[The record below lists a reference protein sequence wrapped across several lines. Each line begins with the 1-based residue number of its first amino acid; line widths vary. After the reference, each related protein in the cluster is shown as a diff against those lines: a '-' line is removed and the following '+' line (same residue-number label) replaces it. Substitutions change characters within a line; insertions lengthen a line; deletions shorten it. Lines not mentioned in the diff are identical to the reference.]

1 MSLNKKRP
9 INLKL
14 QHPPGQPT
22 GILLLSVSRGGE
34 FEPCLARVGSLNQ
47 KGYVFGIQVFY
58 LLTWRCLEVVFTF
71 LSIGSEEMVYKV
83 WILKLGHCSW
93 VGHLIPI
100 FAQIFDEISHRGV
113 CWSFELIDTS
123 LVTKFACLELNQTHL
138 FMQKKNHH
146 DELKGGRKKNLI
158 SSERVYSIFPCI
170 CSVIDHRS
178 HRSHRSDRSD
188 RSQITQITFLVKQ
201 NCDVFCDLLL
211 NWPIPTWYFC
221 VLHNKEKSC

>member
-1 MSLNKKRP
+1 M
-9 INLKL
+9 NLKL

-47 KGYVFGIQVFY
+47 KGHVFGIQVFY
-58 LLTWRCLEVVFTF
+58 LLTWRCLEEVFTF

-100 FAQIFDEISHRGV
+100 FAQIFDEISQGCV
-113 CWSFELIDTS
+113 LKLWIDRHIS
-123 LVTKFACLELNQTHL
+123 RDKVYMPWIKSKAFIHA
-138 FMQKKNHH
+138 KKNHH

-158 SSERVYSIFPCI
+158 SSERVYSMFPCI

-178 HRSHRSDRSD
+178 HRSDRSQITD
-188 RSQITQITFLVKQ
+188 HRSQITQITFLVKQ

-211 NWPIPTWYFC
+211 NWPIPTWNFC

>member
-1 MSLNKKRP
+1 M
-9 INLKL
+9 NLKL

-47 KGYVFGIQVFY
+47 KGHVFGIQVFY
-58 LLTWRCLEVVFTF
+58 LLTWKCLEVVFTF

-123 LVTKFACLELNQTHL
+123 LVTKFTCLELNQKHL
-138 FMQKKNHH
+138 FMQKKKNHH
-146 DELKGGRKKNLI
+146 DELKGGRKKKPNI
-158 SSERVYSIFPCI
+158 FWKSIFHVSMHLFRYRSQI
-170 CSVIDHRS
+170 TQITQIRQITQITDHRS
-178 HRSHRSDRSD
+178 HRSH
-188 RSQITQITFLVKQ
+188 F
-201 NCDVFCDLLL
+201 
-211 NWPIPTWYFC
+211 W
-221 VLHNKEKSC
+221 

>member
-1 MSLNKKRP
+1 M
-9 INLKL
+9 NLKL

-47 KGYVFGIQVFY
+47 KGHVFGIQVFY

-100 FAQIFDEISHRGV
+100 FAQIFDEISQGCV
-113 CWSFELIDTS
+113 LKLWIDRHIS
-123 LVTKFACLELNQTHL
+123 RDKVYMPWIKSKAFIHA
-138 FMQKKNHH
+138 KKNHH

-158 SSERVYSIFPCI
+158 SSERVYSMFPCI

-178 HRSHRSDRSD
+178 HRSDRLDRSH
-188 RSQITQITFLVKQ
+188 RSQITRITFLVKQ

-211 NWPIPTWYFC
+211 NWPIPTWNFC

>member
-1 MSLNKKRP
+1 M
-9 INLKL
+9 NLKL

-47 KGYVFGIQVFY
+47 KGHVFGIQVFY

-123 LVTKFACLELNQTHL
+123 LVTKFTCLELNQKHL
-138 FMQKKNHH
+138 FMQKKIIMMSSK
-146 DELKGGRKKNLI
+146 EAEKKNL
-158 SSERVYSIFPCI
+158 FPCI

-178 HRSHRSDRSD
+178 HRSHRSDRSH
-188 RSQITQITFLVKQ
+188 RSQITQIRQITQITDHRSHRSHF
-201 NCDVFCDLLL
+201 
-211 NWPIPTWYFC
+211 W
-221 VLHNKEKSC
+221 

>member
-1 MSLNKKRP
+1 M
-9 INLKL
+9 NLKL
-14 QHPPGQPT
+14 QHPPGQST

-47 KGYVFGIQVFY
+47 KGHVFGIQVFY

-113 CWSFELIDTS
+113 CWSFELIDTP
-123 LVTKFACLELNQTHL
+123 LVTKFTCLELNQKHL
-138 FMQKKNHH
+138 FMQKK
-146 DELKGGRKKNLI
+146 KSSWWAQRRQKKK
-158 SSERVYSIFPCI
+158 
-170 CSVIDHRS
+170 
-178 HRSHRSDRSD
+178 
-188 RSQITQITFLVKQ
+188 T
-201 NCDVFCDLLL
+201 
-211 NWPIPTWYFC
+211 
-221 VLHNKEKSC
+221 

>member
-1 MSLNKKRP
+1 M
-9 INLKL
+9 NLKL

-47 KGYVFGIQVFY
+47 KGHVFGIQVFY

-71 LSIGSEEMVYKV
+71 PSIGSEEMVYKV

-123 LVTKFACLELNQTHL
+123 LVTKFTCLELNQKHL
-138 FMQKKNHH
+138 FMQKKIIMMSSK
-146 DELKGGRKKNLI
+146 EAEKKNL
-158 SSERVYSIFPCI
+158 FPCI
-170 CSVIDHRS
+170 RSVIDHRS

-188 RSQITQITFLVKQ
+188 RSHRSDRSQITDHRSHRSHF
-201 NCDVFCDLLL
+201 
-211 NWPIPTWYFC
+211 W
-221 VLHNKEKSC
+221 

>member
-1 MSLNKKRP
+1 M
-9 INLKL
+9 NLKL

-47 KGYVFGIQVFY
+47 KGHVFGIQVFY

-100 FAQIFDEISHRGV
+100 FAQIFNEISHRGV

-123 LVTKFACLELNQTHL
+123 LVTKFTCLELNQKHL
-138 FMQKKNHH
+138 FMQKKNH
-146 DELKGGRKKNLI
+146 DELKGGKKKKPNI
-158 SSERVYSIFPCI
+158 FWKSIFHV
-170 CSVIDHRS
+170 SMHLFRY
-178 HRSHRSDRSD
+178 
-188 RSQITQITFLVKQ
+188 RSQITQITQIRQITDHTDHIFGKTKLWCLLWSITELTHPNMEFL
-201 NCDVFCDLLL
+201 CF
-211 NWPIPTWYFC
+211 T
-221 VLHNKEKSC
+221 

>member
-1 MSLNKKRP
+1 M
-9 INLKL
+9 NLKL

-47 KGYVFGIQVFY
+47 KGHVFGIQVFY
-58 LLTWRCLEVVFTF
+58 LLTWRCFEAVFTF

-113 CWSFELIDTS
+113 CWSFKLINTS
-123 LVTKFACLELNQTHL
+123 LVTKFTCLELNQKHL
-138 FMQKKNHH
+138 FMQKKSSWWAQ
-146 DELKGGRKKNLI
+146 RRQKKKPFSMHLFRYRSQI
-158 SSERVYSIFPCI
+158 TQITQIRQIRQITQIV
-170 CSVIDHRS
+170 DHRS
-178 HRSHRSDRSD
+178 HRSH
-188 RSQITQITFLVKQ
+188 F
-201 NCDVFCDLLL
+201 
-211 NWPIPTWYFC
+211 W
-221 VLHNKEKSC
+221 

>member
-1 MSLNKKRP
+1 M
-9 INLKL
+9 NLKL
-14 QHPPGQPT
+14 QHPPGRPT

-47 KGYVFGIQVFY
+47 KGHVFGIQVFY

-146 DELKGGRKKNLI
+146 DELKGGRKKKPKI
-158 SSERVYSIFPCI
+158 FWKSIFHI
-170 CSVIDHRS
+170 SMHLFRYRS
-178 HRSHRSDRSD
+178 QIA
-188 RSQITQITFLVKQ
+188 QITQITQIRQITQITDHTDHIFGKTKLWCLLWSITELTHPNMEFL
-201 NCDVFCDLLL
+201 CF
-211 NWPIPTWYFC
+211 T
-221 VLHNKEKSC
+221 

>member
-1 MSLNKKRP
+1 M
-9 INLKL
+9 NLKL

-47 KGYVFGIQVFY
+47 KGHVFGIQVFY

-100 FAQIFDEISHRGV
+100 FAQIFHEISHRGV

-146 DELKGGRKKNLI
+146 DELKGGRKK
-158 SSERVYSIFPCI
+158 
-170 CSVIDHRS
+170 
-178 HRSHRSDRSD
+178 
-188 RSQITQITFLVKQ
+188 T
-201 NCDVFCDLLL
+201 
-211 NWPIPTWYFC
+211 
-221 VLHNKEKSC
+221 

>member
-1 MSLNKKRP
+1 M
-9 INLKL
+9 NLKL

-22 GILLLSVSRGGE
+22 GILLLSVYRGGE

-47 KGYVFGIQVFY
+47 KGHVFGIQVFY

-100 FAQIFDEISHRGV
+100 FAQIFNEISHRGV

-123 LVTKFACLELNQTHL
+123 LVTKFTCLELNQKHL

-158 SSERVYSIFPCI
+158 SSERVYSMFPCI

-178 HRSHRSDRSD
+178 HRSDRLDRSH

-211 NWPIPTWYFC
+211 NWPIPTWNFC

>member
-1 MSLNKKRP
+1 M
-9 INLKL
+9 NLKL

-22 GILLLSVSRGGE
+22 GILLLSVYRGGE

-47 KGYVFGIQVFY
+47 KGHVFGIQVFY

-100 FAQIFDEISHRGV
+100 FAQIFDEISQGCV
-113 CWSFELIDTS
+113 LKLWIDRHIS
-123 LVTKFACLELNQTHL
+123 RDKVYMPWIKSKAFIHA
-138 FMQKKNHH
+138 KKIIMMSSK
-146 DELKGGRKKNLI
+146 EAEKKNLI
-158 SSERVYSIFPCI
+158 SSERVYSMFPCI

-188 RSQITQITFLVKQ
+188 RSQITDHTDHIFGTTKLWCLLWSITELTHPNMEFL
-201 NCDVFCDLLL
+201 CF
-211 NWPIPTWYFC
+211 T
-221 VLHNKEKSC
+221 

>member
-1 MSLNKKRP
+1 M
-9 INLKL
+9 NLKL

-47 KGYVFGIQVFY
+47 KGHVFGIQVFY

-123 LVTKFACLELNQTHL
+123 LVTKFTCLELNQGTTLAFIHA
-138 FMQKKNHH
+138 KKKIIMVSSK
-146 DELKGGRKKNLI
+146 EAEKKNLI
-158 SSERVYSIFPCI
+158 SSERVYSMFPCI

-178 HRSHRSDRSD
+178 HRSHRSH
-188 RSQITQITFLVKQ
+188 F
-201 NCDVFCDLLL
+201 
-211 NWPIPTWYFC
+211 W
-221 VLHNKEKSC
+221 

>member
-1 MSLNKKRP
+1 M
-9 INLKL
+9 NLKL

-47 KGYVFGIQVFY
+47 KGHVFGIQVFY

-123 LVTKFACLELNQTHL
+123 LVTKFTCLELNQKHL
-138 FMQKKNHH
+138 FMQKKIIMMSSK
-146 DELKGGRKKNLI
+146 EAEKKNL
-158 SSERVYSIFPCI
+158 FPCI

-178 HRSHRSDRSD
+178 HRS
-188 RSQITQITFLVKQ
+188 QITQITQIRQITQITDHTDHIFGKTKLWCLLWSITELTHPNMEFL
-201 NCDVFCDLLL
+201 CF
-211 NWPIPTWYFC
+211 T
-221 VLHNKEKSC
+221 

>member
-47 KGYVFGIQVFY
+47 KGHVFGIQVFY

-123 LVTKFACLELNQTHL
+123 LMTKFTCLELNQKHL
-138 FMQKKNHH
+138 FMQKKVIMMSSK
-146 DELKGGRKKNLI
+146 EAEKKKPNI
-158 SSERVYSIFPCI
+158 FWKSIFHVSMHLFCY
-170 CSVIDHRS
+170 RS
-178 HRSHRSDRSD
+178 QIKQITQIR
-188 RSQITQITFLVKQ
+188 QITQITFLVKQ

-211 NWPIPTWYFC
+211 NWPIPTWNFC

>member
-47 KGYVFGIQVFY
+47 KGRVFGIQVFY

-93 VGHLIPI
+93 VGHSIPI

-123 LVTKFACLELNQTHL
+123 LVTKFTCLELNQKHL
-138 FMQKKNHH
+138 FMKKKNHH
-146 DELKGGRKKNLI
+146 DELKGGRKKNL
-158 SSERVYSIFPCI
+158 FPCI
-170 CSVIDHRS
+170 CSVIDHIS
-178 HRSHRSDRSD
+178 HRSHRSDRSH
-188 RSQITQITFLVKQ
+188 RSQITDHTDHIFGKTKLWCLLWSITELTHPNMEFL
-201 NCDVFCDLLL
+201 CF
-211 NWPIPTWYFC
+211 T
-221 VLHNKEKSC
+221 

>member
-1 MSLNKKRP
+1 M
-9 INLKL
+9 NLKL

-47 KGYVFGIQVFY
+47 KGHVFGIQVFY

-100 FAQIFDEISHRGV
+100 LFPNLRWNFTQGCVLKLWIDLHISRDKVCMPWIKSNAFIHAKKKSSWWAQRRQEKKPNIFWKSIFHISM
-113 CWSFELIDTS
+113 
-123 LVTKFACLELNQTHL
+123 HL
-138 FMQKKNHH
+138 F
-146 DELKGGRKKNLI
+146 R
-158 SSERVYSIFPCI
+158 Y
-170 CSVIDHRS
+170 RS
-178 HRSHRSDRSD
+178 QIA
-188 RSQITQITFLVKQ
+188 QITQITQIAQIRQITQITDHTDHIFGKTKLWCLLWSITELTHPNMEFL
-201 NCDVFCDLLL
+201 CF
-211 NWPIPTWYFC
+211 T
-221 VLHNKEKSC
+221 

>member
-1 MSLNKKRP
+1 M
-9 INLKL
+9 NLKL

-47 KGYVFGIQVFY
+47 KGHVFGIQVFY

-93 VGHLIPI
+93 VGHSIPI

-123 LVTKFACLELNQTHL
+123 LVTKFTCLELNQGTTLAFIHA
-138 FMQKKNHH
+138 KKKIIMVSSK
-146 DELKGGRKKNLI
+146 EAEKKNLI
-158 SSERVYSIFPCI
+158 SSERVYSMFPCI

-178 HRSHRSDRSD
+178 HRSDRSD
-188 RSQITQITFLVKQ
+188 RSQITDHTDHIFGKTKLWCLLWSITELTHPNMEFL
-201 NCDVFCDLLL
+201 CF
-211 NWPIPTWYFC
+211 T
-221 VLHNKEKSC
+221 

>member
-1 MSLNKKRP
+1 M
-9 INLKL
+9 NLKL

-47 KGYVFGIQVFY
+47 KGHVFGIQVFY

-123 LVTKFACLELNQTHL
+123 LMTKFTCLELNQKHL

-146 DELKGGRKKNLI
+146 DELKGGRKKK
-158 SSERVYSIFPCI
+158 
-170 CSVIDHRS
+170 
-178 HRSHRSDRSD
+178 
-188 RSQITQITFLVKQ
+188 T
-201 NCDVFCDLLL
+201 
-211 NWPIPTWYFC
+211 
-221 VLHNKEKSC
+221 